1 MQHAETLKQYPV
13 DISAKATENGRLT
26 MLAYTRPITS
36 FPLSDEMCASAKA
49 VRLPSSRPERVDI
62 CITRPD
68 GGKLYGDLWWPG
80 ILRNSAPRFPHSE
93 SPFSSSVKSVSAS
106 SSGKDSEGID
116 VHSNDS
122 YYTAGGNPMVVFVH
136 QYSIMG
142 GRGCLLSG
150 IARLLAQ
157 RGVPAVTFDLR
168 GVNAS
173 SGWKTLAGHKETQD
187 VVAVCSW
194 CVKELKASSIVIVG
208 SSAGAPIG
216 GSAID
221 CLHEI
226 KGFVGIGY
234 VFGFFASI
242 IFGGHYKNILQS
254 KKPKLLIHGDR
265 DGFTSTSTFL
275 DYFNRTEGPK
285 EMRIIPNVG
294 HFEMEGPV
302 YDSYMASQILE
313 FIEKYLTTGE
323 STRKD
328 EKLTNMMPSTGNGDP
343 PCSPGVKN

>member
-1 MQHAETLKQYPV
+1 
-13 DISAKATENGRLT
+13 

-142 GRGCLLSG
+142 GRGAC
-150 IARLLAQ
+150 R
-157 RGVPAVTFDLR
+157 
-168 GVNAS
+168 
-173 SGWKTLAGHKETQD
+173 KTLAGHKETQD

-242 IFGGHYKNILQS
+242 IFGYKIAYSFADIAQGLQNA
-254 KKPKLLIHGDR
+254 HG
-265 DGFTSTSTFL
+265 
-275 DYFNRTEGPK
+275 
-285 EMRIIPNVG
+285 
-294 HFEMEGPV
+294 
-302 YDSYMASQILE
+302 
-313 FIEKYLTTGE
+313 
-323 STRKD
+323 
-328 EKLTNMMPSTGNGDP
+328 
-343 PCSPGVKN
+343 